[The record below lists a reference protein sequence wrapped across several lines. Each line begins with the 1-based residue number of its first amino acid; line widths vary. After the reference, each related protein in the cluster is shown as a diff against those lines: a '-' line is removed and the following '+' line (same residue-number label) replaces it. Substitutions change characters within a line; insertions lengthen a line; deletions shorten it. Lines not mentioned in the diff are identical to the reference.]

1 MKNLVISQKTE
12 NKLAEKHQVRPNEVR
27 PCFGN
32 REAGFPEDDREDNRT
47 DPPAKWF
54 ISYTNRGR
62 KLKVVFVFKEGK
74 VFLKTAYP
82 PNPDEISIYNQK
94 A

>member
-1 MKNLVISQKTE
+1 MKNLVISQKIE
-12 NKLAEKHQVRPNEVR
+12 SKLAEKHQVRPSEVR
-27 PCFGN
+27 QCFEN
-32 REAGFPEDDREDNRT
+32 REAGFLEDDREDNKT
-47 DPPAKWF
+47 DPPTKWF
-54 ISYTNRGR
+54 ISCTNRGR

-82 PNPDEISIYNQK
+82 PNSDEIGIYNQK